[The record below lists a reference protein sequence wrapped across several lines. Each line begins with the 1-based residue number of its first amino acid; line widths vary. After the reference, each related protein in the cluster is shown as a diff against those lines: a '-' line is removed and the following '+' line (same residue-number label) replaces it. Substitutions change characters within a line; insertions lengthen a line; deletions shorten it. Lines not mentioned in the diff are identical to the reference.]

1 MFAEPRDWP
10 KHLQRFVPAQSLPET
25 ARQGVG
31 AWESLEAAS
40 SSVAQ
45 RSHTRLAPGSL
56 GRAGVEQRDPQW
68 LRQRSHQLS
77 QWHVEHSSGTDEAR
91 SSRQLSILTANMGA
105 LERLGVSN
113 TGVQSESLV
122 QAYLSGK
129 FHLLLLQEATSEDFR
144 RTLRTYQFSFVDA
157 EDNSLLVALG
167 GTGQHHLEVLRAGHI
182 QNELVTNPRKWEMEK
197 LHCLIVRVGWKDS
210 EGLFV
215 NRAGRGTWVACTL
228 HIHNDLA
235 KKHGA
240 MEPVAR
246 QFWDIALDAGVTFVD
261 GDFNRGLKPMQ
272 DMLDQALARRV
283 ANLQPIY
290 HNTPEGDCI
299 HVITLLP
306 EDSGLVARQT
316 PPEVQPRDLRLREND
331 LDWHRPCIIHWTN
344 TKESRRAG
352 RARAPVA
359 EAKGAAPA
367 PVGRQH

>member
-1 MFAEPRDWP
+1 MGKRALFAEPRDWP

-77 QWHVEHSSGTDEAR
+77 QWHVEHNSGTDEAR

-129 FHLLLLQEATSEDFR
+129 FHLLLLQEAASEDFR

-197 LHCLIVRVGWKDS
+197 LHFLMCRL
-210 EGLFV
+210 EG
-215 NRAGRGTWVACTL
+215 
-228 HIHNDLA
+228 
-235 KKHGA
+235 
-240 MEPVAR
+240 
-246 QFWDIALDAGVTFVD
+246 Q
-261 GDFNRGLKPMQ
+261 
-272 DMLDQALARRV
+272 
-283 ANLQPIY
+283 
-290 HNTPEGDCI
+290 
-299 HVITLLP
+299 
-306 EDSGLVARQT
+306 
-316 PPEVQPRDLRLREND
+316 
-331 LDWHRPCIIHWTN
+331 
-344 TKESRRAG
+344 
-352 RARAPVA
+352 
-359 EAKGAAPA
+359 
-367 PVGRQH
+367 